1 MKSLLD
7 DLVDTCYETEDTPKS
22 APINPSKE
30 INYWLVTRLLLNKYK
45 DEQGKRSRYQK
56 LYVLIDRWHEVDD
69 INIKNLDRNNIQI
82 DEKSYNNIL
91 IFYIGHM
98 TLNIY
103 FPLPEELLSAT
114 SFKILQISWVRYKCW
129 NMIELL
135 SQEVKMLVKP
145 VDRVGV
151 LFVTTGTLSG

>member
-1 MKSLLD
+1 
-7 DLVDTCYETEDTPKS
+7 
-22 APINPSKE
+22 
-30 INYWLVTRLLLNKYK
+30 
-45 DEQGKRSRYQK
+45 
-56 LYVLIDRWHEVDD
+56 
-69 INIKNLDRNNIQI
+69 
-82 DEKSYNNIL
+82 
-91 IFYIGHM
+91 M